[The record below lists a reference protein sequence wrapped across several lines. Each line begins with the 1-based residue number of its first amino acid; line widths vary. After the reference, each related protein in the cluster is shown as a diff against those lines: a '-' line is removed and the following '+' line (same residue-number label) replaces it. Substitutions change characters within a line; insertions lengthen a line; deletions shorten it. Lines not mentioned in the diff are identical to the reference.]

1 MDPPREKTTME
12 LEILFEKYNKVL
24 ISFVYRMCQNRE
36 LAEDIVQETFLRA
49 IINQELLYMMHEKQV
64 RSWLYRVAKNLYVD
78 SIRSHAADDGMV
90 EIEEEIGKEDDHGE
104 IEWSELFERL
114 PGRQGVIMYLH
125 YFEGYSSDDIGKT
138 LDIPSGTV
146 RYEMG
151 MARKNLRE
159 IFKKN
164 LMR

>member
-1 MDPPREKTTME
+1 
-12 LEILFEKYNKVL
+12 
-24 ISFVYRMCQNRE
+24 
-36 LAEDIVQETFLRA
+36 
-49 IINQELLYMMHEKQV
+49 
-64 RSWLYRVAKNLYVD
+64 
-78 SIRSHAADDGMV
+78 MV